1 MRTDTTHFWELEGG
15 KNIMEISV
23 AIDGPAGAGKS
34 TIAKIIGEKFNLMY
48 INTGAMYRAV
58 TLKAMNA
65 NVSESNVDDL
75 VRIVESL
82 EMHFEEDHLFVNKE
96 DLTDMINMPVI
107 SNNVSRYA
115 AVPEIREILVKLQQN
130 IAKKFNVVM
139 DGRDI
144 GTVVLADA
152 PFKFYLTASSE
163 ERAKRR
169 YEELTSKGI
178 EVDFNTILSEIE
190 KRDYIDT
197 HREVT
202 PLIKADDAIEI
213 DSSAL
218 DINGVVETIVG
229 YINSKTSTN

>member
-1 MRTDTTHFWELEGG
+1 
-15 KNIMEISV
+15 MEISV

-65 NVSESNVDDL
+65 NVSEDNIDEL
-75 VRIVESL
+75 VKLVESL
-82 EMHFEEDHLFVNKE
+82 EMHFEEDRLFVNNE
-96 DLTDMINMPVI
+96 DLTDMINMPII

-130 IAKKFNVVM
+130 IAKKFNVIM

-144 GTVVLADA
+144 GTVVLKNAT
-152 PFKFYLTASSE
+152 FKFFLTASST

-169 YEELTSKGI
+169 YEELCAKGI
-178 EVDFNTILSEIE
+178 EVDYNTILKDIV
-190 KRDYIDT
+190 KRDYVDT
-197 HREVT
+197 HREVN
-202 PLIKADDAIEI
+202 PLTKAKDAIEI
-213 DSSAL
+213 DSSSL
-218 DINGVVETIVG
+218 DIDGVVDEIIG
-229 YINSKTSTN
+229 YINLKIKNQCYV

>member
-1 MRTDTTHFWELEGG
+1 M
-15 KNIMEISV
+15 NISV

-65 NVSESNVDDL
+65 NVSENNVVDL
-75 VRIVESL
+75 IKIVESL

-96 DLTDMINMPVI
+96 DLTGMINMPII

-130 IAKKFNVVM
+130 IAKKFNVIM

-169 YEELTSKGI
+169 YEELKAKGI
-178 EVDFNTILSEIE
+178 EVDYNTILSEII
-190 KRDYIDT
+190 KRDYVDT
-197 HREVT
+197 HREIT
-202 PLIKADDAIEI
+202 PLVKAEDAIEI

-229 YINSKTSTN
+229 YINSKDKTN

>member
-1 MRTDTTHFWELEGG
+1 
-15 KNIMEISV
+15 MEISV

-58 TLKAMNA
+58 TLMAMNA
-65 NVSESNVDDL
+65 NISENNVADL
-75 VRIVESL
+75 VKIVESL
-82 EMHFEEDHLFVNKE
+82 EMHFEEDHLFVNNE
-96 DLTDMINMPVI
+96 DLTDMINMPNI

-169 YEELTSKGI
+169 YEELISKGI
-178 EVDFNTILSEIE
+178 EVDYNIILSEII
-190 KRDYIDT
+190 KRDYVDT

-202 PLIKADDAIEI
+202 PLIKAEDAIEI
-213 DSSAL
+213 DSSFL

-229 YINSKTSTN
+229 YINSKAKSN

>member
-1 MRTDTTHFWELEGG
+1 MG
-15 KNIMEISV
+15 ISV

-34 TIAKIIGEKFNLMY
+34 TIAKLIGEKFNLMY

-65 NVSESNVDDL
+65 NISENNVADL
-75 VRIVESL
+75 VKIVESL
-82 EMHFEEDHLFVNKE
+82 EMHFEEDHLFVNNE
-96 DLTDMINMPVI
+96 DLTDMINMPII

-115 AVPEIREILVKLQQN
+115 AVPEIREILVKLQRN
-130 IAKKFNVVM
+130 IASKFNVIM

-144 GTVVLADA
+144 GTVVLVDA

-169 YEELTSKGI
+169 YEELSLKGI
-178 EVDFNTILSEIE
+178 EVDYDTILSEII

-202 PLIKADDAIEI
+202 PLIKAEDAIEI
-213 DSSAL
+213 DSSFL

-229 YINSKTSTN
+229 YINSKTKNN

>member
-1 MRTDTTHFWELEGG
+1 MD
-15 KNIMEISV
+15 ISV

-48 INTGAMYRAV
+48 INTGSMYRAV

-65 NVSESNVDDL
+65 NVSENDVDDL

-82 EMHFEEDHLFVNKE
+82 EMHFEEERLFVNSE
-96 DLTDMINMPVI
+96 DLTDMINMPII

-130 IAKKFNVVM
+130 IAKKFNVIM

-169 YEELTSKGI
+169 YEELKAKG
-178 EVDFNTILSEIE
+178 VDVDYNAILSEII

-197 HREVT
+197 HREIT
-202 PLIKADDAIEI
+202 PLVNADDAI
-213 DSSAL
+213 
-218 DINGVVETIVG
+218 
-229 YINSKTSTN
+229 